1 MSRTDI
7 ASEHPTSAP
16 STITRREYHARHH
29 LLLSH
34 LLSLIPTLPNVL
46 QPLLN
51 RHAPH
56 KREHAVVQTTW
67 VRNCCE
73 LIDYCPELGARV
85 WASLVDRMLRID
97 VEITNRLEDDDDDD
111 DEDDDEDQ
119 NGPPAFTS
127 DPFDLLISQDV
138 PKERTEDDDD
148 DSDDDDEGDPDPDA
162 LSSDDENEEDDDE
175 HDLAKL
181 AAARAKKRE
190 VLRTMRSKLDGML
203 CYFLRYLEEAMGARE
218 RGPSAAEVA
227 AQSLVSSSG
236 SSTPRVGTPR
246 PGTPTGN
253 TPISNGSSAPS
264 SAVPTLSTR
273 PPPNPAQ
280 SLAHFQTL
288 LNLFSRQI
296 LPTSATQ
303 HLPFVIFMCSSFSP
317 AHTELF
323 LHLLVLQSLYA
334 RTSDQPTL
342 ASQPVS
348 LSQRVAATVY
358 IGSLV
363 CRARFVSDEQARTV
377 MGYLL
382 AYVDG
387 KLNSAR
393 AKKYDPEMPLFYAV
407 CQAAMLIFCFR
418 WRAFTNQ
425 DDMEVTGEMD
435 MDENTGGQWIS
446 DLDVLQRAITSE
458 LNPLLG
464 CNPNIVSTFAKVA
477 NATNFAY
484 CFSIIEANQ
493 NAHRLPSSSST
504 SLNGSQLG
512 RQQTFARTQS
522 APNMPTQ
529 AAASNIAI
537 PKLARQV
544 NIDAGLDDYFPFDPY
559 DLPLSGEFIE
569 HLYRTWDDVAVDL
582 GGDSDSDDDDE
593 EQEDS
598 AETDEDDEED
608 LPEGRLRIKAAA
620 RQMPKENS
628 SWHRHRD
635 LMDGGI
641 STSFE
646 TMNISPRSSATSGIT
661 REA

>member
-1 MSRTDI
+1 MPRADTF
-7 ASEHPTSAP
+7 AEHPTSAP
-16 STITRREYHARHH
+16 STITRRDYHARHH

-34 LLSLIPTLPNVL
+34 LLSLVPTLPNVL

-51 RHAPH
+51 RYAPH
-56 KREHAVVQTTW
+56 KREAEVVQTTW

-111 DEDDDEDQ
+111 DDEEDETTPQ
-119 NGPPAFTS
+119 ALAS
-127 DPFDLLISQDV
+127 DPFELLICQDV
-138 PKERTEDDDD
+138 PKDRTDEDDD
-148 DSDDDDEGDPDPDA
+148 DSDDDEEGDPDPDA
-162 LSSDDENEEDDDE
+162 LSSDDENEDDDDE

-218 RGPSAAEVA
+218 RGLSAAELA

-236 SSTPRVGTPR
+236 SSTPRAGTPR
-246 PGTPTGN
+246 PGTPTGT
-253 TPISNGSSAPS
+253 TPRSNGSSAPN
-264 SAVPTLSTR
+264 SAVPALANR

-348 LSQRVAATVY
+348 LAQRVAATVY

-387 KLNSAR
+387 KLHSAR
-393 AKKYDPEMPLFYAV
+393 SKKNDPELPLFYAV
-407 CQAAMLIFCFR
+407 CQATMLIFCFR

-425 DDMEVTGEMD
+425 DDTEVTGEMD
-435 MDENTGGQWIS
+435 MDENTGGQWIG

-493 NAHRLPSSSST
+493 NAHRIPSASSS

-512 RQQTFARTQS
+512 RQRTFARTQS
-522 APNMPTQ
+522 VPNMPTQ

-537 PKLARQV
+537 PKIARQV

-593 EQEDS
+593 EEDVM
-598 AETDEDDEED
+598 ETDEDDEDD
-608 LPEGRLRIKAAA
+608 LPEGRLRIKTKA

-646 TMNISPRSSATSGIT
+646 TMNLSPRFSGASGVTS
-661 REA
+661 EA

>member
-1 MSRTDI
+1 MSRAD
-7 ASEHPTSAP
+7 AVAESPTSVP
-16 STITRREYHARHH
+16 STVTRREYHARHH

-34 LLSLIPTLPNVL
+34 LLSLVPTLPNVL

-51 RHAPH
+51 RYAPH
-56 KREHAVVQTTW
+56 KREHEVVQTTW

-111 DEDDDEDQ
+111 DDDDDEEASPQ
-119 NGPPAFTS
+119 VVAN
-127 DPFDLLISQDV
+127 DPFELFINQDV
-138 PKERTEDDDD
+138 PKERSDEEDE

-162 LSSDDENEEDDDE
+162 LSSDDENDDDDDE

-190 VLRTMRSKLDGML
+190 VIRTMRSKLDGML
-203 CYFLRYLEEAMGARE
+203 SYFLRYLEEAMGARE
-218 RGPSAAEVA
+218 RGLSAAEVA
-227 AQSLVSSSG
+227 AQSLVSNSG
-236 SSTPRVGTPR
+236 SSTPRAGTPR
-246 PGTPTGN
+246 PGTPTG
-253 TPISNGSSAPS
+253 TAPRSNGSSAPS
-264 SAVPTLSTR
+264 SAVPALATR

-387 KLNSAR
+387 KLHSAR
-393 AKKYDPEMPLFYAV
+393 AKKNDPELPLFYAV

-435 MDENTGGQWIS
+435 MEEATSGQWIS

-493 NAHRLPSSSST
+493 NAHRIPSAS
-504 SLNGSQLG
+504 SLNASQHG
-512 RQQTFARTQS
+512 HPRTFARTQS
-522 APNMPTQ
+522 VPNMPTQ
-529 AAASNIAI
+529 ATASNIAV

-544 NIDAGLDDYFPFDPY
+544 NVDAGLDDYFPFDPY
-559 DLPLSGEFIE
+559 DLPLSGEYVE
-569 HLYRTWDDVAVDL
+569 HLYRTWDEVAVDL
-582 GGDSDSDDDDE
+582 GGDSDSDDDEDE
-593 EQEDS
+593 EDEEED
-598 AETDEDDEED
+598 AMDTEEDDD
-608 LPEGRLRIKAAA
+608 LPEGRLRIKSKA
-620 RQMPKENS
+620 RQLPKENS

-641 STSFE
+641 STSLE
-646 TMNISPRSSATSGIT
+646 TMNLSPRFSAASGVTS
-661 REA
+661 EA